1 MRARGWSWSKK
12 SVESRRIMVRL
23 RLSWAGASGWI
34 GLTLQDQRYSA
45 SSSSSHEIRPK
56 DQLAAPKLE
65 QGQAKPR
72 MNLSSSLA
80 SAYTEASTPIWARRA
95 PSLFAKAKTR
105 LSSFLAGY
113 EDGSMRTEMN
123 SPSFSELLKD
133 VLLANASHQYAGN
146 RVGQHI

>member
-1 MRARGWSWSKK
+1 
-12 SVESRRIMVRL
+12 
-23 RLSWAGASGWI
+23 
-34 GLTLQDQRYSA
+34 
-45 SSSSSHEIRPK
+45 
-56 DQLAAPKLE
+56 
-65 QGQAKPR
+65 
-72 MNLSSSLA
+72 MNLSFSLA
-80 SAYTEASTPIWARRA
+80 STYTEASTPIWARRA

-146 RVGQHI
+146 RVG